1 MIRALLS
8 SQSLRAAAVLG
19 FGGIAFTLA
28 NLILARILP
37 APEYGVVSLILGIV
51 AVASLTAPLGFDLI
65 AGRRGWQL
73 DASWRRMILIAC
85 TLTGVATAL
94 FGLLVYHLPPVLLI
108 CLWIITV
115 GWGVVQATAAQ
126 FQGQR
131 RFGTAAWILQL
142 SNWTLILV
150 ALATALW
157 ADETATT
164 PCVLMAVVSA
174 ATGLACWRLLVR
186 GAADGQAPARAVT
199 MLGEALSLVTIQTS
213 SSVFLQLER
222 LLLPPT
228 VGIQDLALF
237 GVLAALVGS
246 PFRMLQASVQF
257 TLIPALRAAGDR
269 TQRLRLLRREALL
282 VTSVVGAGSL
292 AIWFIA
298 PPLAHWFL
306 SGRYDLDAALMTAA
320 LISGFLKVLCAFALA
335 TVIALAQERE
345 LRLLSAL
352 SWSSIAVSVLAAF
365 AASPWGLVGV
375 LYGISFGWLVR
386 AAMAMWL
393 ALPYLRNSPKP
404 SAQRSRHLASP
415 SG

>member
-1 MIRALLS
+1 MVRALLK

-19 FGGIAFTLA
+19 LGGVAFTLA
-28 NLILARILP
+28 NLILARALP
-37 APEYGVVSLILGIV
+37 APEYGVVSLILGVV
-51 AVASLTAPLGFDLI
+51 AVSSLTAPLGFDLI
-65 AGRRGWQL
+65 AGRRGWRL
-73 DASWRRMILIAC
+73 EASWRRTILAAC
-85 TLTGVATAL
+85 ALTGLGVAL
-94 FGLLVYHLPPVLLI
+94 FGWGVYHLPPVLLI

-115 GWGVVQATAAQ
+115 GFGVVQATAAQ

-131 RFGTAAWILQL
+131 QFGTAAWILQL
-142 SNWTLILV
+142 SNWILIPV
-150 ALATALW
+150 AVAAAW
-157 ADETATT
+157 RGDQTATT
-164 PCVLMAVVSA
+164 PCLLIAVASA
-174 ATGLACWRLLVR
+174 IMGLGSWRLLVR
-186 GAADGQAPARAVT
+186 AAAHGQAPAPALT
-199 MLGEALSLVTIQTS
+199 MFGEALSLVTITTS

-257 TLIPALRAAGDR
+257 TLIPSLRAAGDLR
-269 TQRLRLLRREALL
+269 QRLRLLGKEALL
-282 VTSVVGAGSL
+282 VTMVVAAGSL

-306 SGRYDLDAALMTAA
+306 AGRYDLNDALMMAALV
-320 LISGFLKVLCAFALA
+320 SGVLKVSCAFALA
-335 TVIALAQERE
+335 TVIALAEERE

-352 SWSSIAVSVLAAF
+352 SWSSIVISVVAAF

-386 AAMAMWL
+386 AVGAMWL
-393 ALPYLRNSPKP
+393 ALPYLRAAPAM
-404 SAQRSRHLASP
+404 SAQRRRHLPSP